1 MAPDPRSPA
10 EMTGCSTRSREA
22 VATIPRRR
30 ATWRSRCWRR
40 CASFRVTSGR
50 RWFWSTCSAIRS
62 PTPRRCWAWPRGRSR
77 AAARV
82 AGPGCCPAWRTC
94 ARAAGPAGPAGT
106 DSPPDPSYQRTRGV
120 RRPGEA
126 RAGAGACPVRRGCR
140 RCQAGGE
147 DRGPPVALRSLRAR
161 ARRSRGRVRCPRA
174 RAGAPG
180 PRGGQRPHPDGAG
193 RRGAHEGAAG
203 RGRRHPGGRL
213 CRAFQPAPGT
223 ASAPGTARPA
233 RHAGKTARRAGGRAA
248 NRVPPVVLRG
258 VAAVAAALAVAGGG
272 YLLAGALRGAGP
284 PAPAAAPGSGP
295 RESGRPAG
303 AVPRPATGSQSALGG
318 IASTPLLP
326 GDAEITRANLARQA
340 KLALARAAASQHLP
354 ANPVPPRPGVSGGP
368 RESLAR
374 LRSCLSAVSG
384 GQQALVAET
393 VRYGGRPAILVV
405 LRRSASATSLEAL
418 LIGPACSPGRPDV
431 LLRATVPAS

>member
-1 MAPDPRSPA
+1 MSDALARVPAPQVP
-10 EMTGCSTRSREA
+10 EA
-22 VATIPRRR
+22 VSARIQMALAAEARMRAQQDVAGGIPAAGSAGPSSPRR
-30 ATWRSRCWRR
+30 
-40 CASFRVTSGR
+40 
-50 RWFWSTCSAIRS
+50 
-62 PTPRRCWAWPRGRSR
+62 
-77 AAARV
+77 
-82 AGPGCCPAWRTC
+82 
-94 ARAAGPAGPAGT
+94 
-106 DSPPDPSYQRTRGV
+106 
-120 RRPGEA
+120 
-126 RAGAGACPVRRGCR
+126 
-140 RCQAGGE
+140 
-147 DRGPPVALRSLRAR
+147 
-161 ARRSRGRVRCPRA
+161 
-174 RAGAPG
+174 
-180 PRGGQRPHPDGAG
+180 
-193 RRGAHEGAAG
+193 
-203 RGRRHPGGRL
+203 
-213 CRAFQPAPGT
+213 APGT